1 MNCRRHWNSHQRH
14 KFLRAEASRDILKFR
29 VLEMPFPGVF
39 KRYFPL
45 QTPCCFIRKHERL
58 GTAIEMSQ
66 VFHDI
71 ALFERVT
78 PCLNMHSKSFKTGKR
93 MLYNF
98 ISQCLFFVS
107 SYGRRRQ
114 KQPAQGSQ
122 LAGGFGRLP
131 ALIDSSALFLHRL

>member
-1 MNCRRHWNSHQRH
+1 MNRRRHWNSHQRH

-45 QTPCCFIRKHERL
+45 QTPCCFIRKHARL

-78 PCLNMHSKSFKTGKR
+78 PCLYMHSKLGSGCFT
-93 MLYNF
+93 
-98 ISQCLFFVS
+98 ILFHGAYFLLAVMVEGDKS
-107 SYGRRRQ
+107 
-114 KQPAQGSQ
+114 SQ
-122 LAGGFGRLP
+122 LRVAN
-131 ALIDSSALFLHRL
+131 